1 MSNKI
6 SVLIADDNVQFG
18 DMLQEFI
25 NSNDDMQVVGVA
37 RDGVQAIE
45 MIKDYNPDIVILDI
59 IMPNLDG
66 IGVLEK
72 LSSLDLS
79 KKPAVIM
86 LSALGQDAF
95 IQNAMALGAGYYIVK
110 PFDLDVMVTRIREMY
125 RQKDFSLFTQFR
137 QTNKDQSSGAQVS
150 SIQNSNDKNDKGVP
164 TRRDI
169 GHDIETVVTELM
181 RSVGIPPHMMGYQY
195 IREAVIQIV
204 NSPSVFN
211 SMTKVLYPAVA
222 KKYNSTP
229 QRVERAIRNAIDS
242 AWSKA
247 SPEQIESTFGHRNK
261 PTNSEFIAMIAD
273 KTRLSLGIKI

>member
-59 IMPNLDG
+59 IMPNLDE

-137 QTNKDQSSGAQVS
+137 QTNKVQSSGAQVS

-169 GHDIETVVTELM
+169 
-181 RSVGIPPHMMGYQY
+181 
-195 IREAVIQIV
+195 
-204 NSPSVFN
+204 
-211 SMTKVLYPAVA
+211 
-222 KKYNSTP
+222 
-229 QRVERAIRNAIDS
+229 
-242 AWSKA
+242 
-247 SPEQIESTFGHRNK
+247 
-261 PTNSEFIAMIAD
+261 
-273 KTRLSLGIKI
+273 